1 MKIHLPK
8 IHIRQ
13 SFAKFKQKNK
23 EAPSQSNDS
32 ISIPN
37 REIQRDNYGRDF
49 SNTYINRDQT
59 RQGYIATDSA
69 RTNKANTANQTDEHI
84 ARPYIEADPAR
95 NIGLIGD
102 KRENSSQ
109 YLSNPLRDALE
120 ASGISKL
127 TEKPSLQANINLS
140 VDQENN
146 VKFESENNE
155 TVTNLLTHMLSD
167 KVKTIKHISSASDKT
182 HQSLLIHDLD
192 NGELGIKAVTQSK
205 GDAVSVATYKTTLS
219 AESFLKDEKSVLDI
233 NVPHTVI
240 AQIKR
245 NVFQNKNGELFRIEN
260 NQVYKLNTDQER
272 WNPVNDNAEP
282 THKLVPS
289 YKNGDIYQ
297 VTDSEIKSLNTGVS
311 LNTDMHSG
319 ELKHIDGQGNMIG
332 LNRDSQSG
340 KHTLILGH
348 IQQPAVRHI
357 PVALSQN
364 ENILDVT
371 QQDGNLFIIS
381 AGLDSAGEKEYNL
394 YSLTLDNKQ
403 EQQATV
409 NTPLKKLSLLDKSS
423 TNYFSLAAFHHDSE
437 GKVYIEFNKDKESYI
452 SPLASNDT
460 PDVNLSNHAWVL
472 KDAIAAEHKNG
483 LPTPLIDRNVEFN
496 TGEKL
501 LLSEGTIL
509 YEDLTSKE
517 HHSTSIRGEIAA
529 LETDGRGK
537 KAYILA
543 DNQVQ
548 SLSIG
553 VPTTK
558 FNISRHTA
566 NNLSQGAATQ
576 VSATPYSGENIVAFA
591 AAHEHLIVQLDNEG
605 ELTALEKGESKSLS
619 EISALPDNS
628 PIKQLA
634 FDRAGDLVALGE
646 SGKIFKIN
654 AKELSQSLKDNH
666 NHEEQ
671 VWHEIRLPIN
681 ASAKAIHSG
690 PEVKVEIYYNDQAET
705 QDMSINRSELTS
717 LKAPIKNNPYHDF
730 AKRSNYGHIHEKKNK
745 QGEKEVSLHKRQ
757 RILSRMGN
765 YGAHIKD
772 PFVRAPELLKQIKT
786 DIKGTKSTREISNAA
801 KQTHQDYQQLVSS
814 LKHTNPA
821 GSTFADVL
829 KSLETRS
836 PEAADSANL
845 LYQEL
850 MKQLQDTL
858 FQAGAERNVIN
869 PRTGNVQITNKHVGK
884 EFGYG
889 DRDLIQSIK
898 KLLSHFQ
905 IDDQKKIYDLITAF
919 EQSNQGLVS
928 HSPILGSKQAHSN
941 RSLQISKE
949 HLELI
954 AVTLNKLSEI
964 IKQVDV
970 NETADKTLTTQIEEL
985 SNSYKNNPVAK
996 QNRLGMTSYEEVI
1009 NMEKAKKDFAQSF
1022 DRANSAINRSMR
1034 AMCGTANREDTLS
1047 VMREVMN
1054 SMPKEAV
1061 VVLGQDVRFVP
1072 KIDFAWAIPFAKLI
1086 GKPLGISAFATVKGT
1101 LGLEN
1106 KMVFSMMENGDL
1118 FISTNREVNK
1128 GLMVSAG
1135 IGATIGKLSKFFL
1148 PESAKNNASD
1158 SSNKNPLN
1166 LRPALRLNAWMD
1178 MVAMHGKEK
1187 GAILNIPA
1195 EERDN
1200 FLEKLFGG
1208 NATSQIKEILDT
1220 ANKKTAVKATNFDAN
1235 VNFSTQADVRGIV
1248 NADIGID
1255 KINTLLRTQAELTAS
1270 LNLVEVK
1277 YHDSYRVA
1285 RGDIRHRVSDQVVHL
1300 IPEAYLQTQLR
1311 LLGAGEAYLN
1321 EATPG
1326 NGNTLLYGMF
1336 GESAKI
1342 LYKRKV
1348 RPQDKK
1354 HEGTFNSNAG
1364 GIGEKVAHR
1373 VEKPINQLSEKITRN
1388 PKFNKV
1394 NKALRGVDNRRINR
1408 FDERIRATPD
1418 VKKSSYLDAIAELAD
1433 SMKTQYPE
1441 AAKVIMDIHSE
1452 IKESENENFRAKAS
1466 PIIQQA
1472 TQLLTEFQKHG
1483 SFENMSEDISPL
1495 NNRQLSA
1502 INSLILLDAKKQAY
1516 DNGQYLQSK
1525 LRYTTMVTNLD
1536 RLTDPGTVNKL
1547 AAKIGL
1553 GTTVDTAS
1561 HLAKL
1566 VQQSG
1571 DFKRIIHEEAE
1582 RSWRTAPTA
1591 TISHSV
1597 NATVRMTFHP
1607 DVQLRVDSLAA
1618 RGLLSEQIIDDLQKG
1633 VGSIIKMVDG
1643 KPIVIPDPNSGKNNM
1658 IPFQIEITRDKARA
1672 RDFET
1677 PLPLIR
1683 AGAKTNISTTT
1694 IATTINLGYE
1704 SGKIDPTSISVERP
1718 IIQDL
1723 SEDLSKK
1730 LAIRSAKAAGI
1741 HISS

>member
-1 MKIHLPK
+1 M
-8 IHIRQ
+8 
-13 SFAKFKQKNK
+13 
-23 EAPSQSNDS
+23 
-32 ISIPN
+32 
-37 REIQRDNYGRDF
+37 
-49 SNTYINRDQT
+49 
-59 RQGYIATDSA
+59 
-69 RTNKANTANQTDEHI
+69 
-84 ARPYIEADPAR
+84 
-95 NIGLIGD
+95 
-102 KRENSSQ
+102 
-109 YLSNPLRDALE
+109 RDALE

-140 VDQENN
+140 IDQENHISI
-146 VKFESENNE
+146 ESDNNK
-155 TVTNLLTHMLSD
+155 TVTNLLTHILSD
-167 KVKTIKHISSASDKT
+167 KVKIIKHIPSSNDKT
-182 HQSLLIHDLD
+182 HQRLLIHDLD

-205 GDAVSVATYKTTLS
+205 GDAVSIATYKTTLP
-219 AESFLKDEKSVLDI
+219 AESLLTDEKNTLDI
-233 NVPHTVI
+233 NIPHTVI

-245 NVFQNKNGELFRIEN
+245 NVFQNIDGELFRIAN
-260 NQVYKLNTDQER
+260 KQVYKLNTDQEI
-272 WNPVNDNAEP
+272 WCPINNNSEP
-282 THKLVPS
+282 TYRLIPS
-289 YKNGDIYQ
+289 NKNRDIYQ
-297 VTDSEIKSLNTGVS
+297 VTDSQIKSLNTGAT
-311 LNTDMHSG
+311 LNTDMSS
-319 ELKHIDGQGNMIG
+319 KDITHIDDQGNIIG
-332 LNRDSQSG
+332 LDRNNEGD
-340 KHTLILGH
+340 KPILLLGH
-348 IQQPAVRHI
+348 IQQQAIRHVPI
-357 PVALSQN
+357 ELPQG

-371 QQDGNLFIIS
+371 QQNGNIFIIS
-381 AGLDSAGEKEYNL
+381 SGADSAGEKEYNL
-394 YSLTLDNKQ
+394 YSLDLNNEQ
-403 EQQATV
+403 EQQQLAI
-409 NTPLKKLSLLDKSS
+409 NTTLKKLSLADKLS
-423 TNYFSLAAFHHDSE
+423 TNNFSLEAFHHDSR
-437 GKVYIEFNKDKESYI
+437 GKVYIEFSKDKENYI
-452 SPLASNDT
+452 SPIPNNDSSDLILSSN
-460 PDVNLSNHAWVL
+460 AWVL
-472 KDAIAAEHKNG
+472 KDAIAVEHKNG
-483 LPTPLIDRNVEFN
+483 LPIPLINRDIEFD
-496 TGEKL
+496 TGERL
-501 LLSEGTIL
+501 LLSEDTII
-509 YEDLTSKE
+509 YEDPTSKE
-517 HHSTSIRGEIAA
+517 HHLTSIKGEITA
-529 LETDGRGK
+529 LETDGIGK

-558 FNISRHTA
+558 LNISPHTV
-566 NNLSQGAATQ
+566 NSLSQGAATQ
-576 VSATPYSGENIVAFA
+576 ISAAPYSGQDIVAFA
-591 AAHEHLIVQLDNEG
+591 AANEHLIVQLDNQG
-605 ELTALEKGESKSLS
+605 NLSAVEKGESKSLS
-619 EISALPDNS
+619 AINTLPDNS

-634 FDRAGDLVALGE
+634 FDREGDLVALGD
-646 SGKIFKIN
+646 SGKIFKIST
-654 AKELSQSLKDNH
+654 KDLGQSLKDNRAPD
-666 NHEEQ
+666 EQ

-681 ASAKAIHSG
+681 ASATGIHSG
-690 PEVKVEIYYNDQAET
+690 PKVKVEIHYGDQAAK
-705 QDMSINRSELTS
+705 QDMSINHSEPTS
-717 LKAPIKNNPYHDF
+717 FKSPVKNNPYHDF
-730 AKRSNYGHIHEKKNK
+730 AKRSNYGHIHEKENH
-745 QGEKEVSLHKRQ
+745 QGEKEISLHKRQ

-765 YGAHIKD
+765 YGAHLKD
-772 PFVRAPELLKQIKT
+772 PFVRAPELLKQKKM
-786 DIKGTKSTREISNAA
+786 DLKGTENTREMSKAA
-801 KQTHQDYQQLVSS
+801 KQTHSEYQNLISS
-814 LKHTNPA
+814 LKYKNLEK
-821 GSTFADVL
+821 STFAEAL
-829 KSLETRS
+829 KSLEIHS
-836 PEAADSANL
+836 PSAAESANL
-845 LYQEL
+845 LYKEL
-850 MKQLQDTL
+850 MKQLKDTL
-858 FQAGAERNVIN
+858 FQAGAERCIIN
-869 PRTGNVQITNKHVGK
+869 PRTGNIEITNKHVGK

-905 IDDQKKIYDLITAF
+905 IDDQKKVHDLITAF
-919 EQSNQGLVS
+919 EKSNQGLVS

-954 AVTLNKLSEI
+954 AVTLDKLSEI
-964 IKQVDV
+964 IKHANPNKITD
-970 NETADKTLTTQIEEL
+970 ESLEIQIEEL
-985 SNSYKNNPVAK
+985 NNNYKNNPIAK
-996 QNRLGMTSYEEVI
+996 QNRLGITSYKQVI
-1009 NMEKAKKDFAQSF
+1009 NIEKATENFAQSL
-1022 DRANSAINRSMR
+1022 DRPNSAISRSMR
-1034 AMCGTANREDTLS
+1034 AMCGTANHEDTLS
-1047 VMREVMN
+1047 VMREVTN

-1061 VVLGQDVRFVP
+1061 IVLGQDIKFVP
-1072 KIDFAWAIPFAKLI
+1072 KIDAAWAIPFVELI
-1086 GKPLGISAFATVKGT
+1086 GKPLGISAFATAKGT

-1148 PESAKNNASD
+1148 PESAKNNTSD
-1158 SSNKNPLN
+1158 SSNRNPLN
-1166 LRPALRLNAWMD
+1166 FRPALRLNAWMD
-1178 MVAMHGKEK
+1178 MIAMHGKEK
-1187 GAILNIPA
+1187 GVILNIPA

-1200 FLEKLFGG
+1200 FLNKLFGG

-1235 VNFSTQADVRGIV
+1235 LNFSTQADVRGII

-1255 KINTLLRTQAELTAS
+1255 KINTLLRTQAELTAN
-1270 LNLVEVK
+1270 LNLVEIK
-1277 YHDSYRVA
+1277 YHDSYRAA

-1321 EATPG
+1321 EASPD

-1364 GIGEKVAHR
+1364 SIGEKVAHR
-1373 VEKPINQLSEKITRN
+1373 VEKPINQLSEKITQN
-1388 PKFNKV
+1388 PKFDKAH
-1394 NKALRGVDNRRINR
+1394 KALRGIDNRRINR

-1502 INSLILLDAKKQAY
+1502 INSLILLDAKKQAH

-1566 VQQSG
+1566 MQQSG

-1741 HISS
+1741 YISS